1 MPENASLKI
10 WNALEP
16 LIKREIERQ
25 TRSCQRMKSMTVST
39 AYNGSSGLVGVK
51 EAFGSEVFLP
61 VMSTMDKS
69 KLIVGASV
77 WVCMP
82 YSSMSNAIVM
92 MMGDGNNG
100 SAGGGT
106 SEPEVYVGPMEP
118 TGAEEIWIDTSEDA
132 GGGDMLG
139 ILARAYPIGSVYLSV
154 NGTDPGALFGGTWER
169 LKDRF
174 LLAAGDTY
182 AAGATG
188 GEAAHTLTVEEMP
201 SHSHEIQYIS
211 AETGTA
217 VAGVKGAPSANWW
230 SADYI
235 RATGGGSAHNNMPPY
250 IAVYVWKRTA

>member
-1 MPENASLKI
+1 MPENASMKI

-51 EAFGSEVFLP
+51 EAFGSEIFLP

-69 KLIVGASV
+69 RLVVGASV

-106 SEPEVYVGPMEP
+106 SEPEVYVGSTEP
-118 TGAEEIWIDTSEDA
+118 TGTEEIWIDTSEDA

-139 ILARAYPIGSVYLSV
+139 ILARTYPIGSVYLSV

-235 RATGGGSAHNNMPPY
+235 RATGGGAAHNNMPPY